1 MRQIMK
7 WTVGLSILLLAV
19 TSMAAEA
26 FKLVVNEKNSVSSL
40 SQTEVSAMLLKKSAR
55 WPDGTR
61 VTAVD
66 QVGGS
71 EVRDAM
77 SRQIHGRT
85 SAAVRSYW
93 QQQIFSG
100 RDVPPVEKN
109 SDEQVLA
116 FVRANPGAI
125 GYVSPSASTAGVKV
139 LVVR

>member
-1 MRQIMK
+1 MLMK
-7 WTVGLSILLLAV
+7 
-19 TSMAAEA
+19 
-26 FKLVVNEKNSVSSL
+26 KN
-40 SQTEVSAMLLKKSAR
+40 AR
-55 WPDGTR
+55 WPDGTA

-66 QVGGS
+66 QAGGS

-77 SRQIHGRT
+77 SRQIHGRS

-125 GYVSPSASTAGVKV
+125 GYVSPAASTAGVKV
-139 LVVR
+139 LAVR